1 MGERLTSVRVRRSL
15 HNRLRLLAAQ
25 LSRERKV
32 RVTIRSLL
40 EEGARGLFVVPLAE
54 WVQWASE
61 SVASLNAERTNDPL
75 ASESFRIDAD
85 LVDHLGVLAAQ
96 IALQS
101 KVPVTKIHLLEEA
114 GRRIIVQVEEEQ
126 QEMNAAIEASEKH
139 ASRRSEGF

>member
-40 EEGARGLFVVPLAE
+40 EEGARGLFAVPLTE

-61 SVASLNAERTNDPL
+61 SVGSLNAERTNDLL

-85 LVDHLGVLAAQ
+85 LVEDLGVLAAK

-114 GRRIIVQVEEEQ
+114 GRRIIAQVEEEQ
-126 QEMNAAIEASEKH
+126 QEMSAVIEASERH
-139 ASRRSEGF
+139 A

>member
-40 EEGARGLFVVPLAE
+40 EEGARGLFAVPLAE

-61 SVASLNAERTNDPL
+61 SVGSLNAEQTNDPL
-75 ASESFRIDAD
+75 ASESFRIDAE
-85 LVDHLGVLAAQ
+85 LVDNLGVLAAQ
-96 IALQS
+96 IALHS

-126 QEMNAAIEASEKH
+126 QEMNTAIEASEKH
-139 ASRRSEGF
+139 A